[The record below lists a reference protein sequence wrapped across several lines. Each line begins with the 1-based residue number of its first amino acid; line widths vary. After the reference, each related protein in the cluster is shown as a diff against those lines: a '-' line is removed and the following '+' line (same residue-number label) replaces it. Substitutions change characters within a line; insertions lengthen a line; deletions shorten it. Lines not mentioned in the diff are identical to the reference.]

1 MEINTRTRVVSAQAF
16 FQCVAF
22 NSPLTRI
29 VKISIPRYHN
39 GIMYN
44 GIIQLQETARVYMYR
59 VLIVRQ
65 SINTRT
71 RVVSAQAFF
80 SVLLLILL

>member
-29 VKISIPRYHN
+29 VKISIPRYDN

-44 GIIQLQETARVYMYR
+44 GIIQLQETARVYR